1 MLTETEQSRAW
12 DRTVLA
18 EHEQSDK
25 VREQQG
31 NEDFWRPL
39 VQRFT
44 PRSPEDEE
52 DPAVAAVAPFL
63 SAETTLI
70 DVGAGGGRLAIP
82 LAAKCREIT
91 AVEPSDAM
99 VEQLRSLIDERKL
112 SNVRLVQA
120 TWDEAEVASANIVL
134 CSHVMYTVTP
144 VAPFVEKMIEKATA
158 RVIALLNERQ
168 PVANYFP
175 LWPYVHGEERIQL
188 PAAAE
193 FVALLRAWG
202 IEPEVQPLPPITFN
216 RFPDKDAAFRA
227 SAHRLFVDPHSE
239 KGEVLR
245 RTLDE
250 VLEPSEDGGLRFRW
264 STSNVPY
271 VVTWKTSEPLHLA

>member
-12 DRTVLA
+12 DRTVEA

-25 VREQQG
+25 VREPQG
-31 NEDFWRPL
+31 DEDFWRPL
-39 VQRFT
+39 VKRFT
-44 PRSPEDEE
+44 PRSAEDEE
-52 DPAVAAVAPFL
+52 DPTVTAVAPFL

-99 VEQLRSLIDERKL
+99 VEQLRAAINERGL
-112 SNVRLVQA
+112 SNIRVIQA
-120 TWDEAEVASANIVL
+120 AWDEAEVAPANIVL
-134 CSHVMYTVTP
+134 CSHVMYTMTP
-144 VAPFVEKMIEKATA
+144 VAPFVEKMIEKATD
-158 RVIALLNERQ
+158 RVIVLLNERQ

-175 LWPYVHGEERIQL
+175 LWRYVHGEERIQL

-193 FVALLRAWG
+193 FVALLRAWD

-216 RFPDKDAAFRA
+216 KFQDKEAAFRA

-250 VLEPSEDGGLRFRW
+250 MLEPSEDGGVRFPW
-264 STSNVPY
+264 GTSNVPY
-271 VVTWKTSEPLHLA
+271 VVTWKTPGPHHSE